1 MSKTKIVY
9 VDAFNIPGIDYEN
22 KPPADYLDVKS
33 PDTDVEVRRAPDA
46 FVHFVE
52 QTYETELTA
61 VLGAREAWKVE
72 QEGDVDA
79 ILFNCNA
86 EPGVKAARELC
97 DVLVMGP
104 ACAVM
109 HVASML
115 GRSFSYVICGR
126 EGDIHHAKDSILT
139 AAQHYELSHKIASI
153 REIAVPPTG
162 FNEALLS
169 KTELE
174 NLKQEA
180 LSEAKKAINEDGAD
194 VIIAYG
200 GPELYDYLVK
210 QLHNLGI
217 PIISPIK
224 TLHVVAEMLVRLG
237 LTHSK
242 RTYPKPRQ
250 IYDFKIEQT
259 EVVSS
264 R

>member
-22 KPPADYLDVKS
+22 KPDPGYLDVKH
-33 PDTDVEVRRAPDA
+33 PDTEVENRRAPDA

-52 QTYETELTA
+52 QTYESELTA

-97 DVLVMGP
+97 DVLVLGP
-104 ACAVM
+104 ACSVM

-115 GRSFSYVICGR
+115 GRRFSYVICGR
-126 EGDIHHAKDSILT
+126 EGDIHHAKDGILT

-153 REIAVPPTG
+153 RELAVPPTG

-169 KTELE
+169 ETEFE

-180 LSEAKKAINEDGAD
+180 LSETKKAINEDGAD

-200 GPELYDYLVK
+200 GPELYAYLLDE
-210 QLHNLGI
+210 LHHLGI
-217 PIISPIK
+217 PIISPNK
-224 TLHVVAEMLVRLG
+224 TIHVVAEMLVRLG

-242 RTYPKPRQ
+242 KTYPKPRQ
-250 IYDFKIEQT
+250 IYDFKIEGA
-259 EVVSS
+259 EVVSK

>member
-1 MSKTKIVY
+1 MTKTKMVY
-9 VDAFNIPGIDYEN
+9 IDAFNIPGIDYEN

-33 PDTDVEVRRAPDA
+33 PDTEVNIRRAPDA

-52 QTYETELTA
+52 QTYEAEITA
-61 VLGAREAWKVE
+61 VLGAREAWKAE

-104 ACAVM
+104 ACSVM

-169 KTELE
+169 QSELE

-180 LSEAKKAINEDGAD
+180 LFEAKKAISDDGAD

-200 GPELYDYLVK
+200 GPELYDFLVN
-210 QLHNLGI
+210 QLQHLGI
-217 PIISPIK
+217 PIISPNK
-224 TLHVVAEMLVRLG
+224 TLHVVTEMLVKLG
-237 LTHSK
+237 LVHSK
-242 RTYPKPRQ
+242 KTYPKPRQ
-250 IYDFKIEQT
+250 VYDFNIEGAQIIT
-259 EVVSS
+259 K